1 MRIFQIKNQ
10 VEGFATIN
18 FGDIN
23 MMSILKTGDVSIL
36 EGKHFS
42 WNKTI
47 GDTISDCPFFIGAM
61 PIFSTEKL
69 GNALLNTNVKTATFD
84 VEGSKFTIVAAISI
98 VDKAI
103 NTEKSKCRLFRN
115 GKIMEVADYV
125 FNNTCN
131 YANIFTLQEYP
142 MYTFCGLDVAKKLQL
157 CHFKHLIL
165 KECSII

>member
-36 EGKHFS
+36 DGKHFS

-47 GDTISDCPFFIGAM
+47 GNAISDCPFFIGAM

-69 GNALLNTNVKTATFD
+69 GDALLNTNAKTATFN
-84 VEGSKFTIVAAISI
+84 VEGSMFTIVAALPI
-98 VDKAI
+98 VGKVI

-115 GKIMEVADYV
+115 GKIMEVAEYV
-125 FNNTCN
+125 LNN
-131 YANIFTLQEYP
+131 ASDFADIFTLQEYP
-142 MYTFCGLDVAKKLQL
+142 MYTFCELDIAKRLQL